1 MAGDGPSTIERA
13 YELAK
18 SGQFRTLTQ
27 IRERLRTEG
36 YSDAPSHLTSLTLT
50 AELRRLI
57 AASRLDV

>member
-1 MAGDGPSTIERA
+1 MTGDGLSTIERA

-18 SGQFRTLTQ
+18 SGEVRTVSQ

-36 YSDAPSHLTSLTLT
+36 YSDAPAHLTSLTLT

-57 AASRLDV
+57 AAARLDG